1 MMKKIELKQE
11 DYSEIDFSKIIDI
24 PSVKSEDGKLI
35 IELKLKE

>member
-11 DYSEIDFSKIIDI
+11 DYPDMDFNKIIDI
-24 PSVKSEDGKLI
+24 PSVKSEEGKLI